1 MSIFR
6 ELGIRDG
13 KDRLKEELLYNLGY
27 CYVTLE
33 KKISE
38 ILAPYDLSSVKMNA
52 LLIIKHVGKERGLSQ
67 SELSKKMIVTAGNIT
82 RLIDRLQSEKLVE
95 RAPLKEDRR
104 VNLLKITSKGS
115 DLLDKAWPVYKR
127 KVDQIVSLIPNL
139 DIVSTTVGLS
149 GLRETLSNFEAVG
162 SHK

>member
-38 ILAPYDLSSVKMNA
+38 ILAPYDLSPVKMNA
-52 LLIIKHVGKERGLSQ
+52 LLIIKHVGKEKGLSQ

-95 RAPLKEDRR
+95 RSPLKEDRR
-104 VNLLKITSKGS
+104 VNLLRITNKGS

-127 KVDQIVSLIPNL
+127 NVDQIVSLIPNL

-149 GLRETLSNFEAVG
+149 GLRETLSNFETVG
-162 SHK
+162 THK